1 MHEFTLVRVELHLPR
16 FCPFHR
22 CVEVSLKF
30 LLTVAADFRVIR
42 KLEHSRC
49 HFLVEVIYIDNE
61 EYWA

>member
-1 MHEFTLVRVELHLPR
+1 MHDFTLVRVELHLPR

-42 KLEHSRC
+42 KLEFESGINSIITTVD
-49 HFLVEVIYIDNE
+49 L
-61 EYWA
+61 